1 MTTATALQLE
11 VKAPRQIPGVLGADH
26 QVRCEDNGRAVDG
39 IYVYQVVCQ
48 GVDEYRRLR
57 LQA

>member
-1 MTTATALQLE
+1 MTTATTLQLE
-11 VKAPRQIPGVLGADH
+11 IKAPRQILGVLGADH
-26 QVRCEDNGRAVDG
+26 QGRGEDYGRAVDG
-39 IYVYQVVCQ
+39 IYVYQAVCQ